1 MAKNYKDLVAWRK
14 AMLLATDVYRTTSG
28 FPREERFALTDQVRR
43 AAVSVASNIAE
54 GAGRSSRREF
64 RHFLS
69 IARGSLLEIETQ
81 LLIARELK
89 YVAGSDIEHL
99 LNNVTEVLRIVSGLR
114 ASMNDAPD
122 TTNYELP
129 TTNS

>member
-1 MAKNYKDLVAWRK
+1 MAKNYKELVAWRK
-14 AMLLATDVYRTTSG
+14 AMLLATDVYRLTCS

-54 GAGRSSRREF
+54 GAGRGSRREF

-89 YVAGSDIEHL
+89 YAALPDLEHVL
-99 LNNVTEVLRIVSGLR
+99 SEVTEVLRIVSGLR
-114 ASMNDAPD
+114 ASMNTEPD

>member
-1 MAKNYKDLVAWRK
+1 MAKNYKELVAWRK
-14 AMLLATDVYRTTSG
+14 AMLMATDVYRLTCS

-54 GAGRSSRREF
+54 GAGRGSRREF

-89 YVAGSDIEHL
+89 YAALPDLEHVL
-99 LNNVTEVLRIVSGLR
+99 SEVTEVLRIVSGLR
-114 ASMNDAPD
+114 ASMNTEPD